1 MKCPVCGQWNR
12 SSMPHCFQCGTPL
25 NIDGASRQAW
35 KDSLQD
41 DRRPA
46 AYLRADEFGQVSD
59 QPDSRD
65 ALAREMQDLKK
76 RKQEGAELLQ
86 RLRENTAERPYSGIE
101 VEEPEEA
108 SPEEPSVRRHIT
120 MRRVSDE
127 ADAARRESETR
138 HRVRFMDDTGAF
150 VEARTYDPISPGG
163 LPLDAYSHSF
173 SARMPRV
180 PLTLPA
186 RMRRRKILRGIVL
199 ILLLAAVVG
208 VSGVFAWRHFFS
220 SGATVGDTSRA
231 IVTASMTG
239 EVGAHTILI
248 PGEDGTSIY
257 IRELH
262 ASYTVSEGYASVEVP
277 DHTWYDNL
285 EGELNETM
293 DVTLTPFIKTASGRQ
308 LPMDPISYT
317 INIPLSPVKLLSPDS
332 LRTTVSTQ
340 MSAIKLE
347 VRPGSRVTV
356 NGNDISD
363 MVSSDTGEMSY
374 SATVQPIGDNTFTFV
389 VRSQYCRDNTIT
401 VVLYREKQDIPLDLA
416 VSTFGSTDEDVMKV
430 SATTLPGAYV
440 EVTTPHSDLDITDL
454 DSTGKF
460 SFNALFTKIGDN
472 TITIIASYPGR
483 KPSRVDHTVYYLPPA
498 DKYTVKA
505 WPMDEFNY
513 NELLSNMTVRAER
526 CQVYV
531 ITGVVQRLLS
541 EKPQQAVINTSED
554 GRSRPVVVQNY
565 TKTDWEP
572 GTYYRL
578 YADADSIYSGMPFL
592 NARYTYRK

>member
-1 MKCPVCGQWNR
+1 MKCPVCGEWNR
-12 SSMPHCFQCGTPL
+12 ASMPHCFRCGTPL

-35 KDSLQD
+35 KDTLQD

-108 SPEEPSVRRHIT
+108 PSEDPSVQRRIT

-127 ADAARRESETR
+127 AAAARRESETR
-138 HRVRFMDDTGAF
+138 HRVRFMDDTGTF
-150 VEARTYDPISPGG
+150 VETRTYDPITPGS
-163 LPLDAYSHSF
+163 LPLDAHSRSF
-173 SARMPRV
+173 STRM

-186 RMRRRKILRGIVL
+186 RIRRQKVFRRVVL
-199 ILLLAAVVG
+199 FLLLAAVIG
-208 VSGVFAWRHFFS
+208 TGGAFAWQRFF
-220 SGATVGDTSRA
+220 GTGGTVGNASGA

-239 EVGAHTILI
+239 EVGSHTIMI
-248 PGEDGTSIY
+248 PGEEGTSIY

-262 ASYTVSEGYASVEVP
+262 ASYAVSEGYATVEVP
-277 DHTWYDNL
+277 DHIWYDNL
-285 EGELNETM
+285 EGDLNETM
-293 DVTLTPFIKTASGRQ
+293 DVTLTPFVKTASGRQ

-317 INIPLSPVKLLSPDS
+317 INIQLSPIKLLSPDS

-340 MSAIKLE
+340 MYAIKLE
-347 VRPGSRVTV
+347 VRAGSRVTV
-356 NGNDISD
+356 NGKDVSD
-363 MVSSDTGEMSY
+363 TVASDTGEMSY
-374 SATVQPIGDNTFTFV
+374 NAEVHPIGDNIYTFV

-416 VSTFGSTDEDVMKV
+416 VGTFGSTDQNWMKV

-440 EVTTPHSDLDITDL
+440 EVTTPHSDLNITDL

-460 SFNALFTKIGDN
+460 TFNAIFDKIGNN
-472 TITIIASYPGR
+472 TISIIASYPGR
-483 KPSRVDHTVYYLPPA
+483 KPSRVDHTVYYLPKA
-498 DKYTVKA
+498 DEYTTKA
-505 WPMDEFNY
+505 WPLDEFNY
-513 NELLSNMTVRAER
+513 NELLSNMVVRAER

-531 ITGVVQRLLS
+531 VMGVVQRLIS

-565 TKTDWEP
+565 TKTDWVP
-572 GTYYRL
+572 GTYYRI

-592 NARYTYRK
+592 NARYTYPK